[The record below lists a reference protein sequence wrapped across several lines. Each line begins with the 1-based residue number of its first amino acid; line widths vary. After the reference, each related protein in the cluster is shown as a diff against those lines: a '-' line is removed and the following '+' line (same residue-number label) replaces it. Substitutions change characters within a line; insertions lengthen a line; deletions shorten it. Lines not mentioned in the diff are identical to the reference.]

1 MANVGWERP
10 SDRPLQPV
18 IDVAEPA
25 ISNGEGDPYDATVE
39 RLLALL
45 EENQAAIA
53 ALAQAWRHKSR
64 MLEVTQAE
72 LAHTLEALAAERRVR
87 RETAS

>member
-10 SDRPLQPV
+10 EDRRLA
-18 IDVAEPA
+18 AEPVV
-25 ISNGEGDPYDATVE
+25 SNGGRDPYDATVE
-39 RLLALL
+39 RLLLVL

-64 MLEVTQAE
+64 ALEVTQAE
-72 LAHTLEALAAERRVR
+72 LAQTQEALAAERRVR
-87 RETAS
+87 CEAAS